1 MENLNIDWL
10 TRIFTYSSIQVK
22 FIATFA
28 AILIFII
35 LRKIIL
41 KIVFRKTDDALI
53 RYRWQKTSSYI
64 IYAVALIAIWKISR
78 LIIKKK

>member
-1 MENLNIDWL
+1 MENLNIYWL

-35 LRKIIL
+35 IRKVVL
-41 KIVFRKTDDALI
+41 KIVFKRELLHTFFMRKKSQ
-53 RYRWQKTSSYI
+53 R
-64 IYAVALIAIWKISR
+64 VPG
-78 LIIKKK
+78 